1 MKTTN
6 HITLADFRHAFNA
19 YGRNDCF
26 TYAGQEALFD
36 YLEELEDSTGT
47 PIELDIVSLCC
58 KFAEYDAI
66 EDVMN
71 EYPSIENLDD
81 LREKTSVIEFDGGLI
96 VKEF

>member
-1 MKTTN
+1 MKIP
-6 HITLADFRHAFNA
+6 HVTLADFRQAFMSHD
-19 YGRNDCF
+19 RNDCF

-47 PIELDIVSLCC
+47 QTELDIVSLCSE
-58 KFAEYDAI
+58 FTEYEDI